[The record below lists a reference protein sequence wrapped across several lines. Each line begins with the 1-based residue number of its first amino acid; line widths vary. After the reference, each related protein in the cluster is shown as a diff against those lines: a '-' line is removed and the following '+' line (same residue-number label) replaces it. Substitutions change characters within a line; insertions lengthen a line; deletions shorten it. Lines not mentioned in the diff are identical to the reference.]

1 MQKNNSSLKSIAQK
15 AGVSITTVHRA
26 LTGKKDCSDA
36 MREKILK
43 IAAEEGYAVNY
54 YAASLGMKK
63 VNIAVILSAHDDAS
77 PFFTDRLRRGL
88 EYCQQEFSQF
98 RIDYKFFTYSRQD
111 VDAGFLASIAGGKE
125 GKFDAVLMHVLSIP
139 EKYIPSLEKIIASGI
154 PVVAMESS
162 PVVNSRIVTVGMDG
176 CISGC
181 LAGELISKLVHS
193 SGGSAVIFSQEMNLG
208 DESALNARNEIMQRR
223 SDIDVEIVSLNPD
236 SSDAY
241 NIIKSYIEK
250 KPVAVYAS
258 CARNTRMCI
267 NAMKESGKCE
277 AFIGSEIFDESH
289 HALQNGILDAVIDNR
304 PAYIGYTALKLLIEH
319 LVKKVALKNSY
330 RLQPILLLKSNSTA
344 RYEQVY
350 RHVDVD
356 LSR

>member
-63 VNIAVILSAHDDAS
+63 VNIAVILSAHDD
-77 PFFTDRLRRGL
+77 
-88 EYCQQEFSQF
+88 CQQEFSQF

-176 CISGC
+176 CTSGC

-193 SGGSAVIFSQEMNLG
+193 SGSAVIFSQEMNLG

-241 NIIKSYIEK
+241 SIIKSYIEK

-277 AFIGSEIFDESH
+277 AFIGSEIFDESY

-319 LVKKVALKNSY
+319 LVKKMALKNSY

>member
-1 MQKNNSSLKSIAQK
+1 
-15 AGVSITTVHRA
+15 
-26 LTGKKDCSDA
+26 
-36 MREKILK
+36 
-43 IAAEEGYAVNY
+43 
-54 YAASLGMKK
+54 MKK

-125 GKFDAVLMHVLSIP
+125 GNFDAVLMHVLSIP
-139 EKYIPSLEKIIASGI
+139 EKYIPALEKIIASGI
-154 PVVAMESS
+154 PVIAMESS
-162 PVVNSRIVTVGMDG
+162 PIENSRIITVGMDG
-176 CISGC
+176 CASGC
-181 LAGELISKLVHS
+181 LAGELIAKFVHS
-193 SGGSAVIFSQEMNLG
+193 SGRAVIFSQEMNLG

-223 SDIDVEIVSLNPD
+223 GDIDVEVVSLNPD

-241 NIIKSYIEK
+241 SIIKSYLDEK

-258 CARNTRMCI
+258 CARNTLKCI
-267 NAMKESGKCE
+267 TAMKESGKCA
-277 AFIGSEIFDESH
+277 AFIGSEIFYESYD
-289 HALQNGILDAVIDNR
+289 ALHSGILDAVIDNR

-319 LVKKVALKNSY
+319 LVKKLALKNSY

-356 LSR
+356 LSK

>member
-1 MQKNNSSLKSIAQK
+1 
-15 AGVSITTVHRA
+15 
-26 LTGKKDCSDA
+26 
-36 MREKILK
+36 
-43 IAAEEGYAVNY
+43 
-54 YAASLGMKK
+54 
-63 VNIAVILSAHDDAS
+63 
-77 PFFTDRLRRGL
+77 
-88 EYCQQEFSQF
+88 
-98 RIDYKFFTYSRQD
+98 
-111 VDAGFLASIAGGKE
+111 
-125 GKFDAVLMHVLSIP
+125 MHVLSIP

-162 PVVNSRIVTVGMDG
+162 PIVNSRIVTVGMDG

-193 SGGSAVIFSQEMNLG
+193 SGSAVRFSQEMNLG

-223 SDIDVEIVSLNPD
+223 SDIDVEIVPLNPD

-241 NIIKSYIEK
+241 SIIKSYIEK
-250 KPVAVYAS
+250 KPAAVYAS

-267 NAMKESGKCE
+267 NAMKESGKCA
-277 AFIGSEIFDESH
+277 AFIGSEIFDESY
-289 HALQNGILDAVIDNR
+289 HALQSGILDAVIDNR

-319 LVKKVALKNSY
+319 LVKKMALKNSY